1 MIEEAE
7 AHKNEPT
14 GVVQL
19 DDFMQILRSQQWE
32 TCDAGMRLL
41 GLRRVSNAYDVWIEV
56 TL

>member
-19 DDFMQILRSQQWE
+19 DDFMQILRSQQ
-32 TCDAGMRLL
+32 
-41 GLRRVSNAYDVWIEV
+41 
-56 TL
+56 